1 MTDLTSTERK
11 LLRTIEAGADELVAL
26 TQELVRIPS
35 ENSPPAGTEKAAQV
49 FIQKW
54 LADVGVEAELIDLT
68 RLEDLSRH
76 ELFFRGE
83 GYERRE
89 YEGRPNLAARLS
101 GQGTGRS
108 LVLSGHVDT
117 MPAGKTRWQH
127 DPFAGQAE
135 GNRLYGRGSM
145 DMKGGIAAAMTAL
158 QAVRSAGIA
167 LAGDVVFETVVDEEH
182 GGANGTL
189 ANRLAGY
196 NGDAAVITE
205 PSNLQLYPAHKGFRI
220 VHLTLR
226 GRSGMSFAGEDLPN
240 PVEHV
245 GLLIDCFK
253 AFRRRRRQTAPEVA
267 EYAHDADPVPVFMNK
282 LQAGE
287 FSLNIP
293 MQIPE
298 TCTLEIYWQ
307 TMPGETREA
316 IDREFF
322 DHLSH
327 WIEEHPSLKQF
338 EIGRRFSHRW
348 MPGARTDGDDPIV
361 RTMRRAAGDVL
372 GKPATVVGSPFPCDM
387 FVFEHFGIPA
397 VLFGPRGAYSHGS
410 DEYVEVDSLVRTAQV
425 LALTLV
431 RFCGL
436 A

>member
-1 MTDLTSTERK
+1 MTDLTSTERR
-11 LLRTIEAGADELVAL
+11 LLKTVQAGADELVAL
-26 TQELVRIPS
+26 TQQLVRIPS
-35 ENSPPAGTEKAAQV
+35 ENRPPAGGEQAAQV

-54 LADVGVEAELIDLT
+54 LADVGVAAELIDLT
-68 RLEDLSRH
+68 RLQGLTEH

-108 LVLSGHVDT
+108 LVLSGHIDT
-117 MPAGKTRWQH
+117 MPAGKTRWRRA
-127 DPFAGQAE
+127 PFGGEVE

-145 DMKGGIAAAMTAL
+145 DMKGGIAAAMAAL
-158 QAVRSAGIA
+158 RAVRDTGVA

-196 NGDAAVITE
+196 NGDAAVIAE
-205 PSNLQLYPAHKGFRI
+205 PSNLQLYAAHKGFRI

-245 GLLIDCFK
+245 GSLIDCFK
-253 AFRRRRRQTAPEVA
+253 AFRRRRRRAAAGVP

-307 TMPGETREA
+307 TMPGETRQA

-338 EIGRRFSHRW
+338 EIEHRFSHRW
-348 MPGARTDGDDPIV
+348 MPAARTDPEEPIV
-361 RTMRRAAGDVL
+361 QTMRGAAGRVL
-372 GKPATVVGSPFPCDM
+372 GRPVNLVGSPFPCDM
-387 FVFEHFGIPA
+387 FVFEHFGIPT
-397 VLFGPRGAYSHGS
+397 VLFGPRGAYGHGS
-410 DEYVEVDSLVRTAQV
+410 DEYVEIDSLVQTAQV

>member
-1 MTDLTSTERK
+1 MTEPTPTESDL
-11 LLRTIEAGADELVAL
+11 LGALEESRDELAAL
-26 TQELVRIPS
+26 ARALVRIPS
-35 ENSPPAGTEKAAQV
+35 ENSPPAGREKAPQV
-49 FIQKW
+49 FIRKW
-54 LADVGVEAELIDLT
+54 LADAGVEAELIDLT
-68 RLEDLSRH
+68 RVAGLTEH

-101 GQGTGRS
+101 GQGAGRS
-108 LVLSGHVDT
+108 LILSGHIDT
-117 MPAGKTRWQH
+117 MPAGKTHWEH
-127 DPFAGQAE
+127 DPFGGEVE

-145 DMKGGIAAAMTAL
+145 DMKGGIAAAMMAVK
-158 QAVRSAGIA
+158 AVRDAGIA

-196 NGDAAVITE
+196 NADAAVIAE
-205 PSNLQLYPAHKGFRI
+205 PSNLQLYPAQKGFRI
-220 VHLTLR
+220 VHLTLC

-245 GLLIDCFK
+245 GSLIDCFK
-253 AFRRRRRQTAPEVA
+253 AFRERRRRSAPALA
-267 EYAHDADPVPVFMNK
+267 EYAQDPDPVPVFMNK

-293 MQIPE
+293 MQVPE
-298 TCTLEIYWQ
+298 ACTLEIYWQ
-307 TMPGETREA
+307 TMPGETRAA

-322 DHLSH
+322 DHLIR
-327 WIEEHPSLKQF
+327 WIDEHPPLKQF
-338 EIGRRFSHRW
+338 HLEHRFSHRW
-348 MPGARTDGDDPIV
+348 MPAARTGGDEPIV
-361 RTMRRAAGDVL
+361 RTARAAAGDVL
-372 GKPATVVGSPFPCDM
+372 GRPVTVVGSPFPCDM
-387 FVFEHFGIPA
+387 FVFEHFGIPT
-397 VLFGPRGAYSHGS
+397 VLFGPRGAYGHGS
-410 DEYVEVDSLVRTAQV
+410 DEYVEIDSLVQTAQV
-425 LALTLV
+425 LALTMV